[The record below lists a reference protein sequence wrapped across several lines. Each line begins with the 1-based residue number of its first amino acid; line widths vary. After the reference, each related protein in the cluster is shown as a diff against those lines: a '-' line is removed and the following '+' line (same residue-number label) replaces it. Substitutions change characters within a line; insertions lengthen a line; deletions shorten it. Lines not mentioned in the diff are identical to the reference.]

1 MFFRS
6 VLPSDAAGSSIGKN
20 GPCRLVIVVVIEI
33 FIDRSIVSTTIT
45 IKKHGSSSS

>member
-1 MFFRS
+1 MLRAFGCRG
-6 VLPSDAAGSSIGKN
+6 LSIGKN
-20 GPCRLVIVVVIEI
+20 RPCRLVIVVVIVIEI